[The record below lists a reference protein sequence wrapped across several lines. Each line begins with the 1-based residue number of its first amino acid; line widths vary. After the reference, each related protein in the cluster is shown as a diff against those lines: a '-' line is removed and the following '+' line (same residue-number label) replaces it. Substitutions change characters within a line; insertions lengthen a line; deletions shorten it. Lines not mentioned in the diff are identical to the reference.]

1 MNNVSNIIYRVILFK
16 LVVYIF
22 KLLGILKKLILN
34 NLFI

>member
-22 KLLGILKKLILN
+22 KLLGILKKID
-34 NLFI
+34 FK

>member
-22 KLLGILKKLILN
+22 KLLGIKKN
-34 NLFI
+34 WF

>member
-1 MNNVSNIIYRVILFK
+1 MNNDSNIIYRVILFK

-22 KLLGILKKLILN
+22 KLLGIKKKLILN